1 MKQQRWRIPN
11 NLTHH
16 RKLIPIPKLL
26 VFTFK
31 VIFLEVGTKLYI
43 LALLAYVEM
52 GILYSRSLVLW
63 CNNLRSHLWRF
74 CQKKTCNFHFPSF
87 SYSWCLYPSENIEK
101 TFKVYS
107 FIHGHSKRQGEISLS
122 GDGFNFRDLCS
133 YQACGILVNK
143 PADYLE

>member
-1 MKQQRWRIPN
+1 MKQQRWKIPN

-31 VIFLEVGTKLYI
+31 DIVLEVGTKLYI

-63 CNNLRSHLWRF
+63 CNNLRSHLWCF
-74 CQKKTCNFHFPSF
+74 CRKKPATFTFLHFLIPGVF
-87 SYSWCLYPSENIEK
+87 YPSENIEK

-122 GDGFNFRDLCS
+122 GDGFNFRDLCN